1 MTASVNIQ
9 CENSSLEKAFRI
21 AVGDIYGNIALY
33 KGELS
38 DISENVILAGLEY
51 DRPWTRDA
59 AINVWNGCGL
69 LFPEVSKNTLFSVLT
84 KDSYGIRSGGQYW
97 DSIIWITG
105 AWYYYLYTG
114 DRDFLE
120 NALTISENSLHY
132 FEETEFNPETGLFR
146 GAPCYADGISAYPDR
161 YTNIAPRH
169 DIQFWPEYNKKL
181 KADKGWG
188 LPIESLSTNCLYYN
202 AYKKI
207 ICMADEL
214 GMPVNPLWN
223 EKAEKLKQAVN
234 DSFWTEDSG
243 SYRYFNDPWGGSDF
257 QDGLGHSLAILLEV
271 ADKRQT
277 ASVFKNQHISKHG
290 IPCLWPYFERYENY
304 GDSHIGRH
312 NGTVWPHIQGFW
324 ASAAAEN
331 GYRDLFSHELSTLMN
346 AALRDGHFGE
356 VFHPETGLEYGGIQ
370 EDSRGIIS
378 EYFLC
383 RRQTW
388 SATAFIRMVL
398 TGLLGMSFNRKGII
412 FNPVI
417 TSDYSPLVISG
428 LKYRNAVLSIE
439 IEGKGEGIKSF
450 YLNGAEKREYM
461 IPCDIEGDCRIKIS
475 MGKR

>member
-1 MTASVNIQ
+1 MTGFVNLRSG
-9 CENSSLEKAFRI
+9 NSSLEKAFRI

-38 DISENVILAGLEY
+38 DFPESVILAGLGY

-69 LFPEVSKNTLFSVLT
+69 IFPEVSKKTLFSVLT
-84 KDSYGIRSGGQYW
+84 RDRYGTRSGGQYW
-97 DSIIWITG
+97 DSIIWVTG
-105 AWYYYLYTG
+105 AWYYYLYTE
-114 DRDFLE
+114 DREFLE
-120 NALTISENSLHY
+120 KALSISENSLCY

-169 DIQFWPEYNKKL
+169 DIQFWPEYNKDL
-181 KADKGWG
+181 KTDKGWG

-207 ICMADEL
+207 SCMADEL
-214 GMPVNPLWN
+214 NMPVNPLWN
-223 EKAEKLKQAVN
+223 EKGEKLKQAVN
-234 DSFWTEDSG
+234 DRFWLEDAG
-243 SYRYFNDPWGGSDF
+243 CYRYFNDPWGGSDF
-257 QDGLGHSLAILLEV
+257 QDGLGESLAILLDV
-271 ADKRQT
+271 ADKRQKV
-277 ASVFKNQHISKHG
+277 SVFEKQHISKYG
-290 IPCLWPYFERYENY
+290 IPCLWPYYKRYENF
-304 GDSHIGRH
+304 GSNHIGRH

-331 GYRDLFSHELSTLMN
+331 GYKDHFFHEFSSLMN
-346 AALRDGHFGE
+346 AAVMDGQFGE
-356 VFHPETGLEYGGIQ
+356 VFHPETGIEYGGIQ
-370 EDSRGIIS
+370 EDCSGSIS

-383 RRQTW
+383 HRQTW

-417 TSDYSPLVISG
+417 VSDYCPLVISG
-428 LKYRNAVLSIE
+428 LKYRRAVLSVE
-439 IEGKGEGIKSF
+439 IEGNGSGIKSF
-450 YLNGAEKREYM
+450 SVNGVGKRECLV
-461 IPCDIEGDCRIKIS
+461 PCDIEGDCRIKIC
-475 MGKR
+475 MG